1 MATGPN
7 LSAAESGPFGGE
19 FIDWA
24 IRDAL
29 PSWAAA
35 MVMHHSPNPIERTLR
50 QASVWAVINGIH
62 TTMGPLPEFRQA
74 RKRVDGQAGG
84 APETPSYVLGSD
96 PARSRG
102 KAEQMAGR
110 ARYPRMCAARRP

>member
-1 MATGPN
+1 
-7 LSAAESGPFGGE
+7 
-19 FIDWA
+19 
-24 IRDAL
+24 
-29 PSWAAA
+29 

-50 QASVWAVINGIH
+50 QASVWSVINGIH

-102 KAEQMAGR
+102 KAEQMA
-110 ARYPRMCAARRP
+110 